1 MIVFLLTDLGGFF
14 MKRGDERTQEID
26 AVIGQRVRAL
36 RKLKGLNQNDFAKM
50 IGVTFQQLQKYE
62 LATNRISCSR
72 LVVMAEALGV
82 DVSEFFYNITKSADK
97 NLYSDEEVKL
107 IAKLR
112 KLPRSVSKNIFA
124 LADEL

>member
-1 MIVFLLTDLGGFF
+1 

-26 AVIGQRVRAL
+26 VVIGKRVRAL
-36 RKLKGLNQNDFAKM
+36 RKLKGFNQNEFAQM

-72 LVVMAEALGV
+72 LVVIAEALGV
-82 DVSEFFYNITKSADK
+82 DIADFFDCFSVHRKDDTF
-97 NLYSDEEVKL
+97 SDGEIKL

-112 KLPRSVSKNIFA
+112 KMPASISDKIM
-124 LADEL
+124 ELSSSI

>member
-1 MIVFLLTDLGGFF
+1 

-26 AVIGQRVRAL
+26 TIIGKRVRAL
-36 RKLKGLNQNDFAKM
+36 RKLKGLNQNEFAQM

-72 LVVMAEALGV
+72 LVVIAEALGV
-82 DVSEFFYNITKSADK
+82 EISDFFDGF
-97 NLYSDEEVKL
+97 SDNKRETTFSDAEIRL

-112 KLPRSVSKNIFA
+112 KLPANISKRIFD
-124 LADEL
+124 LSSSL